1 MIRIDGLRLELDF
14 TQEDLRRAAAK
25 KLRLP
30 QWALAQVK
38 LAKKSVDAR
47 KKEDVHFV
55 CAVDAAVDGDE
66 DKLLRRA
73 GGRSP
78 TSTGC
83 PRDKPWTS
91 PLWWWGWV
99 RRGCSRGW
107 CWPSA
112 ACALW

>member
-47 KKEDVHFV
+47 KKED
-55 CAVDAAVDGDE
+55 
-66 DKLLRRA
+66 
-73 GGRSP
+73 RSEEH
-78 TSTGC
+78 TSELQ
-83 PRDKPWTS
+83 S
-91 PLWWWGWV
+91 P
-99 RRGCSRGW
+99 S
-107 CWPSA
+107 
-112 ACALW
+112 